1 MTTTP
6 PPHDINVMVLAFLM
20 TVVILS
26 YPIVHVERGVR
37 RKGKRKGKVRTKER
51 KREKMEC
58 NNRVSIVK

>member
-1 MTTTP
+1 MIMTTT

-37 RKGKRKGKVRTKER
+37 RKGKLQRKGTKER
-51 KREKMEC
+51 YKGKEKGEDG
-58 NNRVSIVK
+58 VQQ